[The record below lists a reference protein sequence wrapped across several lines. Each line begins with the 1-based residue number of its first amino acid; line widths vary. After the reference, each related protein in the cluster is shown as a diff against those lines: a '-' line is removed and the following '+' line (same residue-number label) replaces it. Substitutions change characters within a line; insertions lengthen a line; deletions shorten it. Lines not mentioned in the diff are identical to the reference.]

1 MREAVPAFDLIGL
14 HPLGQHDIVVVELVA
29 NHLGQ
34 PCEDLFVGHTAP
46 FAETSARAGSY
57 GGPCCGATRALARTG
72 GLSDGMAMTSAASG
86 PAEWR
91 FDHVGVVVK
100 SLDAARA
107 RFAATLGIAE
117 WTASLEDPV
126 NGVRL
131 QFGRD
136 PGGMVYE
143 LLEPIDEASPVHRAL
158 KSRSNLLN
166 HSAYRVPSL
175 AEAAEHL
182 RESGCMPAGDP
193 RPAIAFGGAPIQ
205 FFVSPDG
212 ILIEL
217 IEAPDHRH
225 PFVGAAA

>member
-1 MREAVPAFDLIGL
+1 MIPT
-14 HPLGQHDIVVVELVA
+14 P
-29 NHLGQ
+29 
-34 PCEDLFVGHTAP
+34 P
-46 FAETSARAGSY
+46 
-57 GGPCCGATRALARTG
+57 GPST
-72 GLSDGMAMTSAASG
+72 
-86 PAEWR
+86 WR

-107 RFAATLGIAE
+107 RFAATLGVAE
-117 WTASLEDPV
+117 WTAPLEDPV

-131 QFGRD
+131 AFGRD

-143 LLEPIDEASPVHRAL
+143 LLEPIDEASPIHRAL
-158 KSRSNLLN
+158 KSRTNLLN

-182 RESGCMPAGDP
+182 RASGCMPTGDS

-217 IEAPDHRH
+217 IEAPGHRH
-225 PFVGAAA
+225 AFVGAAA